1 LIVNAELVRVSDGS
15 QLWGQ
20 QYNRKLSDILQVQQ
34 DISRQVS
41 EQLRLK
47 LTGEEKKRIQNTY
60 TKNTEAYQ
68 LYLKGRYYWNRRT
81 GTGLKKAVEYFKKA
95 VELDPNYALAYAG
108 LADCYAL
115 FSRYDVG
122 APKEFFPLA
131 KKAATVALKIDPSLA
146 EAHVSLAYE
155 IQLYEWDWS
164 GTEKEFKKGLEIDPK
179 YASGHQWYSEFL
191 LSLNRREEAIQEA
204 KKAQELDPLSL
215 QINSNLSLTYYMARQ
230 YDLAIDQAKRTLE
243 LDPNYAR
250 GLYRLGKSLIMKG
263 RYEEAVSTFQKALS
277 VSEDATYLS
286 GLGCAYAASNKKQDA
301 LKIIEQLNERSK
313 NRYVSAYNIALIYI
327 VLGDKENSFKYLEKA
342 LSERDDWLQQI
353 GMEPLWDPLR
363 SDSRYKDI
371 LRKMNFPQ

>member
-1 LIVNAELVRVSDGS
+1 MLDSLIA
-15 QLWGQ
+15 
-20 QYNRKLSDILQVQQ
+20 
-34 DISRQVS
+34 
-41 EQLRLK
+41 
-47 LTGEEKKRIQNTY
+47 
-60 TKNTEAYQ
+60 
-68 LYLKGRYYWNRRT
+68 
-81 GTGLKKAVEYFKKA
+81 
-95 VELDPNYALAYAG
+95 
-108 LADCYAL
+108 
-115 FSRYDVG
+115 
-122 APKEFFPLA
+122 FPLA
-131 KKAATVALKIDPSLA
+131 KKAATDALKIDPSLA